1 MTAITGKFKVIE
13 TIGGRVGRYN
23 FSPTLILFGSKRKQ
37 CPLYSANPHGQTESS
52 LLGCERSAC
61 RRLGWSL
68 RMFQTQQ
75 HEPHG
80 STRVVEGQP
89 DGRGRATR
97 QSLFIARDR
106 LRCEPGSKP
115 VIVTAPFT
123 GCEGHVPSRGD
134 KGRRWKIFVGC
145 PAFLSF
151 WDQSPGRNASRSET
165 VGNRLYR
172 IHGQISLCRFAAE
185 AQIQDRSRSKTG
197 PNTAPGFLRVKYP
210 FREAQTPDDGARKPK
225 RPQTDRGGC
234 PPSSPLPRWE
244 RARARVKGD
253 KSHFAH
259 PAHSPV
265 IPAQAGTQRKT
276 KHAIYHPV
284 IPAQPA
290 PYPDTGASAGGTPI
304 LRGGANR
311 HPSSIWPCDNSNI
324 ELCKGP

>member
-1 MTAITGKFKVIE
+1 MTAITDTFKVIE
-13 TIGGRVGRYN
+13 TIDDRVGRYN

-37 CPLYSANPHGQTESS
+37 CPLHLVNSKSS

-134 KGRRWKIFVGC
+134 KGRRRKIFVGC

-151 WDQSPGRNASRSET
+151 WDQSPRRDASRSET
-165 VGNRLYR
+165 VGNRLYP

-197 PNTAPGFLRVKYP
+197 PNTAPGFLRVSISI
-210 FREAQTPDDGARKPK
+210 
-225 RPQTDRGGC
+225 
-234 PPSSPLPRWE
+234 PSSPLPPTTPIPSPARRE
-244 RARARVKGD
+244 RARVRVKEARSVATPTPPSFPRRREPREN
-253 KSHFAH
+253 KA
-259 PAHSPV
+259 
-265 IPAQAGTQRKT
+265 RR
-276 KHAIYHPV
+276 
-284 IPAQPA
+284 PA
-290 PYPDTGASAGGTPI
+290 PPARSPEGGSPN
-304 LRGGANR
+304 NR
-311 HPSSIWPCDNSNI
+311 TQSQISPQSHKSQFRQMLP
-324 ELCKGP
+324 

>member
-1 MTAITGKFKVIE
+1 MKAITDTFKVNE
-13 TIGGRVGRYN
+13 TIVDRVGGYN
-23 FSPTLILFGSKRKQ
+23 FSPTLIASGSTRKQ
-37 CPLYSANPHGQTESS
+37 CPLYSVNSESS

-115 VIVTAPFT
+115 VIVTARFNRV
-123 GCEGHVPSRGD
+123 EGHVPSRGD
-134 KGRRWKIFVGC
+134 KGRRRKIFVGC

-151 WDQSPGRNASRSET
+151 WDQSPRRFETRLRSET

-185 AQIQDRSRSKTG
+185 AQIQDRSRKSTG
-197 PNTAPGFLRVKYP
+197 LNTAPGFPRVSP
-210 FREAQTPDDGARKPK
+210 SFPHT
-225 RPQTDRGGC
+225 
-234 PPSSPLPRWE
+234 PPSFPQGPSFPRRRE
-244 RARARVKGD
+244 PREKQ
-253 KSHFAH
+253 S
-259 PAHSPV
+259 
-265 IPAQAGTQRKT
+265 
-276 KHAIYHPV
+276 
-284 IPAQPA
+284 
-290 PYPDTGASAGGTPI
+290 TPI
-304 LRGGANR
+304 HR
-311 HPSSIWPCDNSNI
+311 PS
-324 ELCKGP
+324 ERVQTH

>member
-1 MTAITGKFKVIE
+1 MKAITDTFKVNE
-13 TIGGRVGRYN
+13 TIVGRVGRYN
-23 FSPTLILFGSKRKQ
+23 FSPTLILFGSTRRQ
-37 CPLYSANPHGQTESS
+37 CPLHLVNSKSS

-115 VIVTAPFT
+115 VIVTNALT
-123 GCEGHVPSRGD
+123 SVEGHVPSRGD
-134 KGRRWKIFVGC
+134 KGRRRKIFVGC

-151 WDQSPGRNASRSET
+151 WDQSPRRDASRSET

-185 AQIQDRSRSKTG
+185 AQIQDRSRKSTG
-197 PNTAPGFLRVKYP
+197 LNTAPGFPRVSP
-210 FREAQTPDDGARKPK
+210 SFPQGPSFPRRRE
-225 RPQTDRGGC
+225 
-234 PPSSPLPRWE
+234 PRE
-244 RARARVKGD
+244 KQ
-253 KSHFAH
+253 S
-259 PAHSPV
+259 
-265 IPAQAGTQRKT
+265 
-276 KHAIYHPV
+276 
-284 IPAQPA
+284 
-290 PYPDTGASAGGTPI
+290 TPI
-304 LRGGANR
+304 HR
-311 HPSSIWPCDNSNI
+311 PS
-324 ELCKGP
+324 ERVQTH

>member
-1 MTAITGKFKVIE
+1 MKAITGKIKVSE
-13 TIGGRVGRYN
+13 TIVDRVGGYN
-23 FSPTLILFGSKRKQ
+23 FLPALIASGSTRRQ

-115 VIVTAPFT
+115 VIVTNALT
-123 GCEGHVPSRGD
+123 SVEGHVPSRGD

-145 PAFLSF
+145 PAIRPF
-151 WDQSPGRNASRSET
+151 WDQSPGIRNPRLET
-165 VGNRLYR
+165 VGNRLYPLHDQDCLR
-172 IHGQISLCRFAAE
+172 RFTAE

-197 PNTAPGFLRVKYP
+197 PNTAPGFLRVSISI
-210 FREAQTPDDGARKPK
+210 
-225 RPQTDRGGC
+225 
-234 PPSSPLPRWE
+234 PSSPLPRWE
-244 RARARVKGD
+244 RARVRVT
-253 KSHFAH
+253 
-259 PAHSPV
+259 PLMPPHSLV
-265 IPAQAGTQRKT
+265 VPAQAGTQRKT
-276 KHAIYHPV
+276 KHTDCP
-284 IPAQPA
+284 PSPKNW
-290 PYPDTGASAGGTPI
+290 DTKKRTRRSAATTPPMP
-304 LRGGANR
+304 RR
-311 HPSSIWPCDNSNI
+311 HPRNPRVRQNAPQTQPRR
-324 ELCKGP
+324 LKLHP

>member
-1 MTAITGKFKVIE
+1 MKAITGKIKVSE
-13 TIGGRVGRYN
+13 TIVDRVGGYN
-23 FSPTLILFGSKRKQ
+23 FLPTLIASGSTRKQ

-75 HEPHG
+75 YEPHG

-134 KGRRWKIFVGC
+134 KGRRRKIFVGC

-151 WDQSPGRNASRSET
+151 WDQSPLRYALRSET
-165 VGNRLYR
+165 VGNRLYP
-172 IHGQISLCRFAAE
+172 IHGQIRLCCSAAE
-185 AQIQDRSRSKTG
+185 AQVQDRSRSKTG
-197 PNTAPGFLRVKYP
+197 LNTAPAFTRVSRRLS
-210 FREAQTPDDGARKPK
+210 REGGNPGKNKAR
-225 RPQTDRGGC
+225 RQSH
-234 PPSSPLPRWE
+234 PP
-244 RARARVKGD
+244 AI
-253 KSHFAH
+253 
-259 PAHSPV
+259 PV
-265 IPAQAGTQRKT
+265 IPAQAGTQGKT
-276 KHAIYHPV
+276 KHAIYPS
-284 IPAQPA
+284 PSMGEGQGEG
-290 PYPDTGASAGGTPI
+290 DTAKTNHVVNVSPNATE
-304 LRGGANR
+304 
-311 HPSSIWPCDNSNI
+311 NSRTD
-324 ELCKGP
+324 PRT